1 MSQYEDMFQK
11 EPPELRHPRMPRQD
25 RAKLFAP
32 FAALNGHSQAVHARE
47 QVYYPK
53 PSLSAESQRRLSE
66 TLKTMKK
73 GDGVVVTRF
82 VPKKE
87 EKGELL
93 GEYETILGI
102 LLRVAPEEGM
112 LYLTEQS
119 IPLPDLL
126 DIRRNSG

>member
-1 MSQYEDMFQK
+1 MSKYEDIFRR

-32 FAALNGHSQAVHARE
+32 FAALNGHGQAVHARE
-47 QVYYPK
+47 QVYYPM
-53 PSLSAESQRRLSE
+53 PSMGTERQRMLNE
-66 TLKTMKK
+66 TIKTLKK

-93 GEYETILGI
+93 GVYETILGT
-102 LLRVAPEEGM
+102 LFRVAPEEGM
-112 LYLTEQS
+112 LYLLEQS
-119 IPLPDLL
+119 IPLADLL
-126 DIRRNSG
+126 DIRRKSG